1 MDSLCL
7 IAKVDGVPGANET
20 PGRRHLQD
28 VDPVINVQ
36 RITFIEVDR
45 GGEMMAIDDDN
56 DYTEGPYYDGQEFS
70 FSSVSSMLNTSLPLV
85 DQTQN
90 PTLVPGGATLILYGE
105 TESGSVYRNRIWW
118 TYQMDNCTR
127 DTDPVQAFNSAG
139 WVTVSDVS
147 SAWPAFCKRAIG
159 SPTIPPQSTTSAPS
173 ASPQIGGNPF
183 PPDTGDANATTMEPT
198 LKRTRPPRP
207 TEAPTSPN
215 PTFSP
220 KPTLSMKPLNEPCLE
235 YLVSKSAKSKSSK
248 STKSCKSGKSWSEPH
263 SMSWGALP
271 WGVRGK
277 VRKEGR
283 PNRIYTTSRIKFNS
297 YEDMS
302 AKDKTYS
309 SQQATSQLF
318 APAWELLSMFV
329 LAAALMG
336 WRFRHE
342 LFPYAS
348 REVEVTQQATGED
361 IVDMSDDEE
370 DIDEPEEM
378 STSEE
383 TEHIGDAVFNRTLQ
397 LISSSFDGEVEAGGG
412 NVGFVEEDETSQ
424 VEDDVDLQQQA
435 HTFEGRVLG
444 FI

>member
-1 MDSLCL
+1 
-7 IAKVDGVPGANET
+7 
-20 PGRRHLQD
+20 
-28 VDPVINVQ
+28 
-36 RITFIEVDR
+36 
-45 GGEMMAIDDDN
+45 
-56 DYTEGPYYDGQEFS
+56 
-70 FSSVSSMLNTSLPLV
+70 
-85 DQTQN
+85 
-90 PTLVPGGATLILYGE
+90 
-105 TESGSVYRNRIWW
+105 
-118 TYQMDNCTR
+118 
-127 DTDPVQAFNSAG
+127 
-139 WVTVSDVS
+139 
-147 SAWPAFCKRAIG
+147 
-159 SPTIPPQSTTSAPS
+159 
-173 ASPQIGGNPF
+173 
-183 PPDTGDANATTMEPT
+183 
-198 LKRTRPPRP
+198 
-207 TEAPTSPN
+207 
-215 PTFSP
+215 
-220 KPTLSMKPLNEPCLE
+220 
-235 YLVSKSAKSKSSK
+235 
-248 STKSCKSGKSWSEPH
+248 
-263 SMSWGALP
+263 
-271 WGVRGK
+271 
-277 VRKEGR
+277 
-283 PNRIYTTSRIKFNS
+283 
-297 YEDMS
+297 MS